1 MTLNEKL
8 SDMYDKILS
17 LKDEVTSTSS
27 RLESGDLDDDSLK
40 QGLNKLENQNFAQT
54 RKVELATQD
63 SKKYC
68 LSLEA
73 DALAQSTGLRVPTVL
88 RDAHIEA
95 VKKEKTALQEDIRR
109 MRNQKKENLARLHSL
124 TLEADKLNSDEK
136 RSKEKTPEDDSDE
149 ADFAALSAE
158 LEAAKEK
165 DAFLRKS
172 FEETATVL
180 SRDQNDIRHMLDDL
194 TNLSKREKEIRQTL
208 ETDELLTS
216 EGGMKYENVDNIA
229 KDFFTSTSKSS
240 ALRLK
245 ISQCEKEIEAKCNQ
259 LRSAMESV
267 NELLEMERQGKGK
280 IIEDDSNKNKKDN

>member
-17 LKDEVTSTSS
+17 LKDEVASVSS
-27 RLESGDLDDDSLK
+27 RLESGNLDDDALK
-40 QGLNKLENQNFAQT
+40 QVLNKLENQNFAQS

-73 DALAQSTGLRVPTVL
+73 DALAQSTGLRVPNVL

-95 VKKEKTALQEDIRR
+95 VKKEKSVLQEDIRR

-136 RSKEKTPEDDSDE
+136 RSKEKTPEDESDE
-149 ADFAALSAE
+149 ADLAALSAE

-180 SRDQNDIRHMLDDL
+180 SRDQNDIRHILDDL
-194 TNLSKREKEIRQTL
+194 TNLAKRGDAIRQSL
-208 ETDELLTS
+208 ETNELLTS
-216 EGGMKYENVDNIA
+216 EGDMKSENVDNNA
-229 KDFFTSTSKSS
+229 KDFLTSTSKSS
-240 ALRLK
+240 ALKLK
-245 ISQCEKEIEAKCNQ
+245 MSHCDKEIEAKCNQ
-259 LRSAMESV
+259 LR
-267 NELLEMERQGKGK
+267 NRLL
-280 IIEDDSNKNKKDN
+280 S

>member
-17 LKDEVTSTSS
+17 LKDEVASASS
-27 RLESGDLDDDSLK
+27 RFESGDLDDDALK
-40 QGLNKLENQNFAQT
+40 QGLNQLENQNFAQT

-73 DALAQSTGLRVPTVL
+73 DALAKSTGIRFPIVL

-194 TNLSKREKEIRQTL
+194 TNLAKRGKEIRQTL
-208 ETDELLTS
+208 ETNELLTS
-216 EGGMKYENVDNIA
+216 EGDMKSENKDNIA

-240 ALRLK
+240 ALKLK

-259 LRSAMESV
+259 LRNAMESV

-280 IIEDDSNKNKKDN
+280 MIEDHSDS

>member
-17 LKDEVTSTSS
+17 LKDEATSTSS

-40 QGLNKLENQNFAQT
+40 QGLNKLENQNFAQS

-73 DALAQSTGLRVPTVL
+73 DALAQSTGLRVPIVL

-109 MRNQKKENLARLHSL
+109 MRNQKKENLALLHSL

-136 RSKEKTPEDDSDE
+136 T
-149 ADFAALSAE
+149 
-158 LEAAKEK
+158 
-165 DAFLRKS
+165 
-172 FEETATVL
+172 
-180 SRDQNDIRHMLDDL
+180 
-194 TNLSKREKEIRQTL
+194 RE
-208 ETDELLTS
+208 
-216 EGGMKYENVDNIA
+216 Y
-229 KDFFTSTSKSS
+229 
-240 ALRLK
+240 
-245 ISQCEKEIEAKCNQ
+245 
-259 LRSAMESV
+259 
-267 NELLEMERQGKGK
+267 
-280 IIEDDSNKNKKDN
+280 

>member
-1 MTLNEKL
+1 MTLIEKL

-17 LKDEVTSTSS
+17 LQDEVSS
-27 RLESGDLDDDSLK
+27 RFESGDLDDEALK
-40 QGLNKLENQNFAQT
+40 QGLSKLESQNFAQR

-95 VKKEKTALQEDIRR
+95 VRKEKSILQEDIRR
-109 MRNQKKENLARLHSL
+109 TRNQKKDNLARLHSL

-136 RSKEKTPEDDSDE
+136 GSIEKNPEDESDE

-165 DAFLRKS
+165 YAFFRKS
-172 FEETATVL
+172 FEEMATVL
-180 SRDQNDIRHMLDDL
+180 SRDQNNIRHMLEDL
-194 TNLSKREKEIRQTL
+194 TNLAKRGDLIRQSL
-208 ETDELLTS
+208 ETNELLLLTS
-216 EGGMKYENVDNIA
+216 EGDMKSKNVNNIA
-229 KDFFTSTSKSS
+229 KDFFTSASKSS
-240 ALRLK
+240 ALKLK
-245 ISQCEKEIEAKCNQ
+245 ISQCEMEIEAKCNQ
-259 LRSAMESV
+259 LRNAMESV
-267 NELLEMERQGKGK
+267 KELL
-280 IIEDDSNKNKKDN
+280 